1 MEKFYELTNSGENES
16 LDADSYLDI
25 LRANK
30 HAFDST
36 VNQIGAGENEVN
48 KYFKESH
55 INVILISSLSKNSQ
69 TIVPIVKEKNKE
81 KYIENIRLIKKEA
94 H

>member
-36 VNQIGAGENEVN
+36 VNQIGAGENEVS